1 MANTLSL
8 LVRQQLP
15 EFIRSDYDTFATFI
29 EAYYEFLDQSNNA
42 IGAAKSLPTNLDIDT
57 TTTTFMEYFVTQYLP
72 LFPPDRLSSPAT
84 MIAHAKEFYR
94 AKGTPKAF
102 KLLFRLLFGQNAE
115 IFFPKDNI
123 LRASDGEWIREKS
136 LRFNELIWTSQVG
149 DGATT
154 RFRALCD
161 SRSISSGNPIRVW
174 FGGTASNGISGSL
187 QTTGYYHSPNDP
199 YVVFSPAPPP
209 NTVINITYHSPDI
222 VERFGTNEIVLKLTG
237 VSSNATAISET
248 AEIIYDAQAD
258 SMDMVVSHTVGT
270 FLQGETIH
278 GQWTYDTSTGATLDV
293 YGELFSSVLSIE
305 VVKPGYGYNVGDP
318 VIITGGSP
326 TVAATAVVDEVL
338 RAVITNVSVLNG
350 GAGYQ
355 VSQPVYIISTPNTGL
370 SLFVTSIDS
379 SGNVHPNSY
388 PISQDTIN
396 VWAGNVISS
405 VNYGFLPAGSE
416 TTTTKMMSAFTTVP
430 FTPLG
435 PVTNIAIV
443 LSTTVF
449 SSTPQLKIDSPIK
462 MVTGS
467 SVNGN
472 TQTANV
478 TIGYF
483 GILGRMSVVNG
494 GTGYVPGDEISFVN
508 NVGRGI
514 GIGGAA
520 EVIEV
525 HAANSGIKTVK
536 FQPSRVTGT
545 ASVNVFANTLQV
557 NGTSTFFTTELF
569 VGDQVEINNE
579 TSFVASIVDSTHI
592 TVNTAFTKNTTSRY
606 LGVYGRYF
614 VGGINYS
621 MSALPTVQVIS
632 SNGSATGAN
641 IQVTAVLSGG
651 ESLLATGVTT
661 TPGAIVAIR
670 VVNPGYGYRTVPTI
684 NLTGKGNHLAT
695 AVAIVIA
702 GLLTSSGHYKST
714 RGFLSADQHL
724 QGAEYYYN
732 NYSYVMRA
740 QTELGKYSSIFKDLI
755 HPSGTR
761 LWGEYVIESDL
772 VTTAESANVA
782 NTYQTTA

>member
-57 TTTTFMEYFVTQYLP
+57 TTTAFMEYFITQYLP

-136 LRFNELIWTSQVG
+136 LRFNESIWTSQVG

-161 SRSISSGNPIRVW
+161 SRSISSGNAIRVW

-209 NTVINITYHSPDI
+209 NTVINISYHSPDI
-222 VERFGTNEIVLKLTG
+222 VERFGTNEIVLKLAG

-258 SMDMVVSHTVGT
+258 SMDMVVSHAVGT

-338 RAVITNVSVLNG
+338 KAVVTNVSVLNG

-355 VSQPVYIISTPNTGL
+355 ALQPVYIISTPNTGL
-370 SLFVTSIDS
+370 TLFVNTVDT

-388 PISQDTIN
+388 PVSQDTIN
-396 VWAGNVISS
+396 CWRGILIS
-405 VNYGFLPAGSE
+405 NADYKMPPAGAE
-416 TTTTKMMSAFTTVP
+416 TTTTRFKDALTFVTFGS
-430 FTPLG
+430 LG

-443 LSTTVF
+443 SSTTVF
-449 SSTPQLKIDSPIK
+449 SSTPQLKIDSPILA
-462 MVTGS
+462 VTGS
-467 SVNGN
+467 SDTNTTPGN
-472 TQTANV
+472 V
-478 TIGYF
+478 SIGSF
-483 GILGRMSVVNG
+483 GILGRMAVSNG
-494 GTGYVPGDEISFVN
+494 GAGYVPGDEISFVN

-569 VGDQVEINNE
+569 VGDRVEINNE

-606 LGVYGRYF
+606 LGGYGRYF

-641 IQVTAVLSGG
+641 IQVTAVISGG
-651 ESLLATGVTT
+651 ESLLATGVTK

-724 QGAEYYYN
+724 QGAQYYYN

-772 VTTAESANVA
+772 VSTAGSANVA